1 MNIEF
6 LIERFKSNQDKEAII
21 SKGRSILY
29 SEFLTLIEGT
39 RNELAVGLRPGS
51 VVALEADFSPKSV
64 AALLALISSNCI
76 FVPQARGHAAHKEEF
91 YTKCQIEQK
100 VIVHPDDSI
109 SIESISSE
117 VSQPLLQAIKT
128 KGTPGLILYSS
139 GSSGLSKVI
148 VHDFVPMLEKYREAR
163 RPSRIMTFLLFD
175 HWGGINTALHSLA
188 SGGTIITIQERSP
201 EAICAAIQQHR
212 VEIMPV
218 TPTFINL
225 LLLSEAFERYDL
237 SSLKLITYGT
247 EVMPESTLKRLS
259 KVFPNLKLKQTY
271 GLSEIGVLPTQ
282 SESNNS
288 LWLKIGGNGFETR
301 VRDGLL
307 EIKSASSM
315 LGYLDTPSPFTEDGW
330 LMTGDAVEEKDG
342 YIKIVGRRSG
352 VINVGGQKVHPA
364 EVESVLLQM
373 PGIIEVAVSGKPNP
387 ITGQMVYAR
396 VRLADPLENLP
407 MFRARMA
414 TFCKERLS
422 RYKIPQKVEL
432 VRGDLHSDRFKKLR
446 V

>member
-1 MNIEF
+1 MDYLRLGFFQHN
-6 LIERFKSNQDKEAII
+6 
-21 SKGRSILY
+21 RS
-29 SEFLTLIEGT
+29 
-39 RNELAVGLRPGS
+39 
-51 VVALEADFSPKSV
+51 
-64 AALLALISSNCI
+64 
-76 FVPQARGHAAHKEEF
+76 
-91 YTKCQIEQK
+91 
-100 VIVHPDDSI
+100 
-109 SIESISSE
+109 
-117 VSQPLLQAIKT
+117 
-128 KGTPGLILYSS
+128 
-139 GSSGLSKVI
+139 
-148 VHDFVPMLEKYREAR
+148 
-163 RPSRIMTFLLFD
+163 
-175 HWGGINTALHSLA
+175 
-188 SGGTIITIQERSP
+188 
-201 EAICAAIQQHR
+201 
-212 VEIMPV
+212 
-218 TPTFINL
+218 
-225 LLLSEAFERYDL
+225 
-237 SSLKLITYGT
+237 LITAFG
-247 EVMPESTLKRLS
+247 S
-259 KVFPNLKLKQTY
+259 
-271 GLSEIGVLPTQ
+271 
-282 SESNNS
+282 
-288 LWLKIGGNGFETR
+288 IGGNGFETR